1 MKQAYI
7 IEQDE
12 VMQALAQMYKDYN
25 SWAARADD
33 EEVNP
38 DELPLLESMRDS
50 CFKEFNGAL
59 EFLVLAGVFD
69 SWAKGLEAVNDYI
82 YQTR

>member
-12 VMQALAQMYKDYN
+12 VMQALAQMYKDYS

-38 DELPLLESMRDS
+38 EELPLLESMRDS